1 MGYHSCALLCKQEL
15 GSAELLPCILRQTR
29 KQHGWSLLHRAC
41 LEHHPLPISLSPLLL
56 LVLIISCSNRKRF
69 SVVWAGQWTCS
80 QFTSCLKLFLFDQK
94 HLAAMLPLLKVDG
107 AEKILQFPL
116 QRSRKGR
123 TRTHTHRHVKYFLL
137 LLTFSCHDESVMSP
151 CDSTAPPQKDASS

>member
-1 MGYHSCALLCKQEL
+1 
-15 GSAELLPCILRQTR
+15 
-29 KQHGWSLLHRAC
+29 
-41 LEHHPLPISLSPLLL
+41 
-56 LVLIISCSNRKRF
+56 
-69 SVVWAGQWTCS
+69 
-80 QFTSCLKLFLFDQK
+80 
-94 HLAAMLPLLKVDG
+94 MLPLLKVDG

-137 LLTFSCHDESVMSP
+137 LLTFSCHDESVMSS